1 MHLFCCRFIKQ
12 LFSKIESQVKNQGQV
27 ALSPALVETCAR
39 LLVYTEI
46 EQTVGIK
53 MFVSKYW

>member
-27 ALSPALVETCAR
+27 ALSPALVEPCAR

-53 MFVSKYW
+53 MFVSKY